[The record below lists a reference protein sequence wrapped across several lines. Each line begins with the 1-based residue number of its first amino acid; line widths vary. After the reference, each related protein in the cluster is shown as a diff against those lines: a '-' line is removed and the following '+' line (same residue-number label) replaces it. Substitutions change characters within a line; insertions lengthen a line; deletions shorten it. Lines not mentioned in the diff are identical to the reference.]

1 MSRIGKR
8 NLMIAVAVAAIV
20 AGVIVAVA
28 GSGGGHA
35 HARSARAGRAAAA
48 ARAGGRTT
56 VEAAAGYLG
65 LTKTQLRKQ
74 LRSGRTL
81 AQIAA
86 AHNRSSTGLLEA
98 LLSARAARLNAEVSA
113 KRLSPAAEQKA
124 LARLRRRLTAQLE
137 RTPGYS
143 DLPVAAHYLG
153 VSTAELRADLH
164 AGRSLAQIAAAT
176 PGKSAAGLID
186 ARVASREATLQ
197 AALAAGR
204 ISRAAE
210 RELAAGLR
218 QRITSEVERKPTLK

>member
-1 MSRIGKR
+1 MSKR
-8 NLMIAVAVAAIV
+8 NLMIVVAVAAIA
-20 AGVIVAVA
+20 AGVIVAVT
-28 GSGGGHA
+28 GSGGGRA
-35 HARSARAGRAAAA
+35 HARPTRAGGVAAAT
-48 ARAGGRTT
+48 RAGGRTT

-86 AHNRSSTGLLEA
+86 ANGRSSTGLLEA
-98 LLSARAARLNAEVSA
+98 LLSARAARLSAEVSA

-143 DLPVAAHYLG
+143 GLSVAAHYLG
-153 VSTAELRADLH
+153 VSTAQLRAGLH

-176 PGKSAAGLID
+176 PEKSAAGLID
-186 ARVASREATLQ
+186 ARVSDREATLK
-197 AALAAGR
+197 AAVASGK
-204 ISRAAE
+204 ISGTVE

-218 QRITSEVERKPTLK
+218 RRITSEVERKPTP